1 MRPTCRTCAIR
12 PSAVCRALPPE
23 ALDQINRLSHRKHL
37 TAGRTLFAA
46 EDGDHTVATVL
57 AGVAKTSVTSADGRT
72 QIVGL
77 HFPGDFIGRP
87 HAAGSANMVEAAT
100 DMDVCLFDKSR
111 FEALLREHDGL
122 SRLLMERMTEDLDA
136 ARQWM
141 FLLGHKS
148 AAERLASFIALCID
162 RLEPRCGADTE
173 AKPASRIDL
182 PLSRTEIGHFLGLT
196 IETVSRVLR
205 RLQTAGVI
213 EIESGRGIR
222 VVDREALAATAS
234 AATD

>member
-23 ALDQINRLSHRKHL
+23 TLDQINRLSHRKHL
-37 TAGRTLFAA
+37 LAGRTLFAA
-46 EDGDHTVATVL
+46 DDAAPTVATVL

-100 DMDVCLFDKSR
+100 DMDVCLLDKGR
-111 FEALLREHDGL
+111 FEALLREHEGL
-122 SRLLMERMTEDLDA
+122 SRHLMERMSEDLDA

-148 AAERLASFIALCID
+148 AEERLASFIALCVD
-162 RLEPRCGADTE
+162 RLEPRCGADAAE
-173 AKPASRIDL
+173 KPASRIDL

-213 EIESGRGIR
+213 GIESGRGIR
-222 VVDREALAATAS
+222 VLDREALSATAS
-234 AATD
+234 SATD